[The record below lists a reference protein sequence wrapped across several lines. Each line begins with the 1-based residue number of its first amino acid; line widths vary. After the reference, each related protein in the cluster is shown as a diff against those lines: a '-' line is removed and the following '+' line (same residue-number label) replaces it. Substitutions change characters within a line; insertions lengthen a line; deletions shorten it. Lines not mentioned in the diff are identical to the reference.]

1 MIKKDNK
8 TIKLKIV
15 RTNNKHTYIRPENGY
30 LEVKLGKNSNLNII
44 KEKILERFDKYY
56 NLTREISV
64 NEMYLWGKLMTLR
77 IADGL
82 GFEYSIDGSFINVFA
97 KKEIDIKK
105 TILLLETKKY
115 LKENLEEINFNV
127 RKNGYKVVPIILKEL
142 KSKFGSYHLKKHEII
157 LNIHLAAYDKEC
169 IKYILYHEYTH
180 QKYPHHQKSF
190 YKALSSLYPNY
201 KEIEKLLK
209 EKRIY

>member
-142 KSKFGSYHLKKHEII
+142 K
-157 LNIHLAAYDKEC
+157 
-169 IKYILYHEYTH
+169 
-180 QKYPHHQKSF
+180 
-190 YKALSSLYPNY
+190 AL
-201 KEIEKLLK
+201 
-209 EKRIY
+209 

>member
-97 KKEIDIKK
+97 KEIDIRKLFYYWK
-105 TILLLETKKY
+105 QKY
-115 LKENLEEINFNV
+115 LKEN
-127 RKNGYKVVPIILKEL
+127 
-142 KSKFGSYHLKKHEII
+142 
-157 LNIHLAAYDKEC
+157 
-169 IKYILYHEYTH
+169 
-180 QKYPHHQKSF
+180 
-190 YKALSSLYPNY
+190 
-201 KEIEKLLK
+201 
-209 EKRIY
+209 